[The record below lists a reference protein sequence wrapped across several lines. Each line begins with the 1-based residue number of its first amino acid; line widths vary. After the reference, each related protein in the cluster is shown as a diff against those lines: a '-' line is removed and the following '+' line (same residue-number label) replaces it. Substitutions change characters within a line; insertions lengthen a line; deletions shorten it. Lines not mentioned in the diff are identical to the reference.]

1 MKKEEEERGAKER
14 RQYDR
19 SDMKRKQ
26 NKGEIKRDGEE
37 TKGNVIE
44 GGNERTRYQVGGV
57 KNKIREARKGRGET
71 RCERRSRERG
81 KEGGEEEKREKREQ
95 KEKWKTKKKKQE
107 KKK

>member
-1 MKKEEEERGAKER
+1 MNMKKEEEERGAKER

-44 GGNERTRYQVGGV
+44 GGNERTRYQVGGC
-57 KNKIREARKGRGET
+57 KEQNKRGKKRKGRN
-71 RCERRSRERG
+71 
-81 KEGGEEEKREKREQ
+81 KM
-95 KEKWKTKKKKQE
+95 
-107 KKK
+107 